1 MGDSATEKGG
11 RLKKKE
17 IQRMIRSRLTRKQ
30 RTLLSLFDL
39 AMVAMLLT
47 DMAYFAGLLREPN
60 LMHLALLNLSVVV
73 IGYISYKAK
82 RIISRRVAR
91 DILRDR
97 EEDAPEAADGG
108 ISKEGRSQ

>member
-17 IQRMIRSRLTRKQ
+17 IQRIIRSRLTRKQ
-30 RTLLSLFDL
+30 RTLISLFDL

-47 DMAYFAGLLREPN
+47 DMAYFAGLLKEPD
-60 LMHLALLNLSVVV
+60 LMQLALLNLSVVV

-91 DILRDR
+91 DILSER
-97 EEDAPEAADGG
+97 EEDASEAEDGG
-108 ISKEGRSQ
+108 VSEEGRTR